1 MKDYIIFYLIV
12 FGSFFITYLLKLFNP
27 SLEKKTFTLPP
38 FFNGLAGLLIG
49 LLKLFWII
57 FFFWL
62 WIAPVMPLISLFN
75 DGKRYSEIDNGIV
88 SLLSFLLAFLITTL
102 VSLGLGYVTAN
113 PLLKLEDKF
122 LKFDNDGK
130 FFKIRPFASG
140 FIIIVYGISIFIG
153 HWWYLPS
160 REAIC
165 YRFLEG
171 KYTEEKA
178 IDKWTETGGR
188 YGNINML
195 NNCAKYIPYV
205 DQKKLIIKKE
215 G

>member
-1 MKDYIIFYLIV
+1 MKDYVVFYLIV

-102 VSLGLGYVTAN
+102 VSLGLGYLTAN

-205 DQKKLIIKKE
+205 D
-215 G
+215 

>member
-1 MKDYIIFYLIV
+1 MKDYVVFYLIV

-130 FFKIRPFASG
+130 LFKIRPFASG

-160 REAIC
+160 REAVC

-171 KYTEEKA
+171 TYSEEKA
-178 IDKWTETGGR
+178 IVKWTETGGR

-205 DQKKLIIKKE
+205 DQKKLIIKK
-215 G
+215 

>member
-1 MKDYIIFYLIV
+1 MKDYVVFYLIV
-12 FGSFFITYLLKLFNP
+12 FVVCFITYLLKLFNP
-27 SLEKKTFTLPP
+27 SIENKALTLPR
-38 FFNGLAGLLIG
+38 FFNGLVAGLIL
-49 LLKLFWII
+49 LLKGSWVILYFGLWII
-57 FFFWL
+57 
-62 WIAPVMPLISLFN
+62 PVPELIRLFN

-88 SLLSFLLAFLITTL
+88 SLLSFLLAFLIT
-102 VSLGLGYVTAN
+102 SLISFGIGFLTAR
-113 PLLKLEDKF
+113 PLLKIEDKF
-122 LKFDNDGK
+122 LKFSEGGNL
-130 FFKIRPFASG
+130 FKIRPFASW

-153 HWWYLPS
+153 HWWYLPD
-160 REAIC
+160 REAVC

-171 KYTEEKA
+171 TYSEEKA
-178 IDKWTETGGR
+178 IVKWTETGGR

>member
-1 MKDYIIFYLIV
+1 MNDYIIFYLTV
-12 FGSFFITYLLKLFNP
+12 FVVCFLTYLLKFLNP
-27 SLEKKTFTLPP
+27 SIEKKTFTLPP
-38 FFNGLAGLLIG
+38 YFNALAAGIILLIKG
-49 LLKLFWII
+49 SYALFIISLWLL
-57 FFFWL
+57 
-62 WIAPVMPLISLFN
+62 PVRPLISLFN

-88 SLLSFLLAFLITTL
+88 SLFSYLLAFLLTTIISYGVAFL
-102 VSLGLGYVTAN
+102 SSK

-130 FFKIRPFASG
+130 LFKIRPFASG
-140 FIIIVYGISIFIG
+140 FIIFIYGISIFVG
-153 HWWYLPS
+153 HWWYLPD
-160 REAIC
+160 RQAVC

-171 KYTEEKA
+171 KYSEEKA
-178 IDKWTETGGR
+178 IVKWTETRGR

-195 NNCAKYIPYV
+195 TNCSKYIPYV

>member
-1 MKDYIIFYLIV
+1 MKDYVVFYLIV

-38 FFNGLAGLLIG
+38 FFNGLVAGLIL
-49 LLKLFWII
+49 LLKGSWVILYFGL
-57 FFFWL
+57 WL
-62 WIAPVMPLISLFN
+62 IPVPELIRLFN

-88 SLLSFLLAFLITTL
+88 SLLSFLLAFLIT
-102 VSLGLGYVTAN
+102 SLISFGLGFLTAK
-113 PLLKLEDKF
+113 PLLKLEDEF

-130 FFKIRPFASG
+130 LFKIRPFASG
-140 FIIIVYGISIFIG
+140 FIIIVYGISLFIG
-153 HWWYLPS
+153 HWWYLPD
-160 REAIC
+160 REAVC

-171 KYTEEKA
+171 TYSEEKA
-178 IDKWTETGGR
+178 IVKWTETGGR
-188 YGNINML
+188 YGDVNML

>member
-1 MKDYIIFYLIV
+1 MKDYVVFYLIV

-38 FFNGLAGLLIG
+38 FFNGLVAGLIL
-49 LLKLFWII
+49 LLKGSWVILYFGL
-57 FFFWL
+57 WL
-62 WIAPVMPLISLFN
+62 IPVPELIRLFN

-88 SLLSFLLAFLITTL
+88 SLLSFLLAFLIT
-102 VSLGLGYVTAN
+102 SLISFGLAFLTAR

-130 FFKIRPFASG
+130 LFKIRPFASG

-153 HWWYLPS
+153 HWWYLPN
-160 REAIC
+160 REAVC
-165 YRFLEG
+165 YRYLEG
-171 KYTEEKA
+171 TYSEEKA
-178 IDKWTETGGR
+178 IVKWTETGGR
-188 YGNINML
+188 YGNVNML

-205 DQKKLIIKKE
+205 DQKKLIIKK
-215 G
+215 

>member
-1 MKDYIIFYLIV
+1 MKDYVVFYLIV

-62 WIAPVMPLISLFN
+62 WIAPVMALISLFN

-130 FFKIRPFASG
+130 LFKIRPFASG

-153 HWWYLPS
+153 DWWYLPS
-160 REAIC
+160 REAVC

-171 KYTEEKA
+171 TYSEEKA

-205 DQKKLIIKKE
+205 DQKKLIIKK
-215 G
+215 

>member
-1 MKDYIIFYLIV
+1 MKDYMVFYLIV

-27 SLEKKTFTLPP
+27 SLEKKTITLPP

-171 KYTEEKA
+171 TYSEEKA

-195 NNCAKYIPYV
+195 NNCSKYIPYV

>member
-188 YGNINML
+188 YGNINIL

-215 G
+215 E

>member
-1 MKDYIIFYLIV
+1 MKDYVVFYLIV
-12 FGSFFITYLLKLFNP
+12 FSSFFVTYLLKLFNP
-27 SLEKKTFTLPP
+27 SIEKKTFTLPP
-38 FFNGLAGLLIG
+38 FFTGLAYFLVLGLKGVWCIFILGLWLIP
-49 LLKLFWII
+49 IN
-57 FFFWL
+57 
-62 WIAPVMPLISLFN
+62 PLISLLN
-75 DGKRYSEIDNGIV
+75 DGKRYSEIDNDIV
-88 SLLSFLLAFLITTL
+88 SLLSFLLAFLITTII
-102 VSLGLGYVTAN
+102 SFGLGFLTSR
-113 PLLKLEDKF
+113 PLLKLDNKIEKF
-122 LKFDNDGK
+122 NGENKL
-130 FFKIRPFASG
+130 FKIRPFASG

-171 KYTEEKA
+171 KYTEKKA

-205 DQKKLIIKKE
+205 DQKKLITKKE

>member
-27 SLEKKTFTLPP
+27 SIEKKTFTLPP
-38 FFNGLAGLLIG
+38 IFNTLAGVLIG
-49 LLKLFWII
+49 LFKLFWII

-62 WIAPVMPLISLFN
+62 WIAPVNPLISLFN

-88 SLLSFLLAFLITTL
+88 SLLSFLLAFLIT
-102 VSLGLGYVTAN
+102 SLISFGLGFLTAK
-113 PLLKLEDKF
+113 PLLKLENKF

-130 FFKIRPFASG
+130 LFKIRPFASG
-140 FIIIVYGISIFIG
+140 FIIIVYGISVFIG
-153 HWWYLPS
+153 HWWYLPD
-160 REAIC
+160 REAVC

-171 KYTEEKA
+171 TYSEEKA
-178 IDKWTETGGR
+178 IVKWTETRGR
-188 YGNINML
+188 YGNVNML

>member
-1 MKDYIIFYLIV
+1 MKDYVVFYLIV

-38 FFNGLAGLLIG
+38 FFNGLAGLLIL
-49 LLKLFWII
+49 LLKGILALLY
-57 FFFWL
+57 FWL
-62 WIAPVMPLISLFN
+62 WIAPINPLISLFN

-88 SLLSFLLAFLITTL
+88 SLLSFLLASLITTL

-130 FFKIRPFASG
+130 LFKIRPFASG

-160 REAIC
+160 REAVC

-171 KYTEEKA
+171 TYSEEKA

>member
-215 G
+215 E

>member
-130 FFKIRPFASG
+130 LFKIRPFASG

>member
-130 FFKIRPFASG
+130 LFKIRPFASG
-140 FIIIVYGISIFIG
+140 FIIIVYGISVFIG
-153 HWWYLPS
+153 HWWYLPD
-160 REAIC
+160 REAVC

-171 KYTEEKA
+171 TYSEEKA
-178 IDKWTETGGR
+178 IVKWTETGGR
-188 YGNINML
+188 YGDVNML

>member
-88 SLLSFLLAFLITTL
+88 SLLSFLLAFLIT
-102 VSLGLGYVTAN
+102 SLISFGLGFLTAR

-130 FFKIRPFASG
+130 LFKIKPFASG

-160 REAIC
+160 REAVC

-171 KYTEEKA
+171 TYSEEKA

>member
-178 IDKWTETGGR
+178 INKWTETGGR

-205 DQKKLIIKKE
+205 D
-215 G
+215 

>member
-1 MKDYIIFYLIV
+1 MKDYVVFYLIV

-130 FFKIRPFASG
+130 LFKIRPFASG

-160 REAIC
+160 REAVC

-171 KYTEEKA
+171 TYSEEKA

>member
-130 FFKIRPFASG
+130 LFKIRPFASG

-171 KYTEEKA
+171 KYTEKKA

>member
-27 SLEKKTFTLPP
+27 SLEKKTFTLPS

-130 FFKIRPFASG
+130 LFKIRPFASG

-160 REAIC
+160 REAVC

-171 KYTEEKA
+171 TYSEEKA

>member
-1 MKDYIIFYLIV
+1 MKDYVVFYLIV

>member
-1 MKDYIIFYLIV
+1 MVFYLIV

-130 FFKIRPFASG
+130 LFKIRPFASG
-140 FIIIVYGISIFIG
+140 FIIIVYGISVFIG
-153 HWWYLPS
+153 HWWYLPD
-160 REAIC
+160 REAVC

-171 KYTEEKA
+171 TYSEEKA
-178 IDKWTETGGR
+178 IVKWTETGGR
-188 YGNINML
+188 YGDVNML

-215 G
+215 E

>member
-1 MKDYIIFYLIV
+1 MKDYVVFYLIV

-38 FFNGLAGLLIG
+38 FFTGLTYFLVLGLKGVWCIFILGLWLIPI
-49 LLKLFWII
+49 K
-57 FFFWL
+57 
-62 WIAPVMPLISLFN
+62 PLISLLN

-88 SLLSFLLAFLITTL
+88 SLLSFLLAFLIT
-102 VSLGLGYVTAN
+102 SLISFGLGFITAK
-113 PLLKLEDKF
+113 PLLKLENKF

-130 FFKIRPFASG
+130 LFKIRPFASG

-153 HWWYLPS
+153 HWWYLPN
-160 REAIC
+160 REAVC

-171 KYTEEKA
+171 TYSEEKA
-178 IDKWTETGGR
+178 IVKWTETGGR
-188 YGNINML
+188 YGDVNML

-215 G
+215 E

>member
-12 FGSFFITYLLKLFNP
+12 FGSFFITYLLKLFN
-27 SLEKKTFTLPP
+27 SSIEKKTFTLPP
-38 FFNGLAGLLIG
+38 IFNTLAGVLIG
-49 LLKLFWII
+49 LFKLFWII

-62 WIAPVMPLISLFN
+62 WIAPVNPLISLFN

-88 SLLSFLLAFLITTL
+88 SLLSFLLAFLIT
-102 VSLGLGYVTAN
+102 SLISFGLGFLTAK
-113 PLLKLEDKF
+113 PLLKLENKF

-130 FFKIRPFASG
+130 LFKIRPFASG
-140 FIIIVYGISIFIG
+140 FIIIVYGISVFIG
-153 HWWYLPS
+153 HWWYLPD
-160 REAIC
+160 REAVC

-171 KYTEEKA
+171 TYSEEKA
-178 IDKWTETGGR
+178 IVKWTETRGR
-188 YGNINML
+188 YGNVNML

>member
-12 FGSFFITYLLKLFNP
+12 FGSFFITYLLKQFNP

-38 FFNGLAGLLIG
+38 FFTGLAYFLVLGLKGVWCLFILGLWLIP
-49 LLKLFWII
+49 IN
-57 FFFWL
+57 
-62 WIAPVMPLISLFN
+62 PLISLFN

-130 FFKIRPFASG
+130 LFKIRPFASG

-160 REAIC
+160 REAVC

-171 KYTEEKA
+171 TYSEEKA

>member
-1 MKDYIIFYLIV
+1 MKDYVVFYLIV

-38 FFNGLAGLLIG
+38 IFNTLAGVLIG
-49 LLKLFWII
+49 LFKLFWIL

-62 WIAPVMPLISLFN
+62 WIAPVNPLISLFN
-75 DGKRYSEIDNGIV
+75 DGKRYSEIENGIV
-88 SLLSFLLAFLITTL
+88 SLLSFLLAFLIT
-102 VSLGLGYVTAN
+102 SLISFGLGFLTAK

-130 FFKIRPFASG
+130 LFKIRPFASG
-140 FIIIVYGISIFIG
+140 FIIIAYGISVFIG
-153 HWWYLPS
+153 HWWYLPD
-160 REAIC
+160 REAVC

-171 KYTEEKA
+171 TYSEEKA
-178 IDKWTETGGR
+178 IVKWTETGGR
-188 YGNINML
+188 YGDVNML

-215 G
+215 E

>member
-1 MKDYIIFYLIV
+1 MKDYVVFYLIV

-38 FFNGLAGLLIG
+38 FFNGLAGLLIL
-49 LLKLFWII
+49 LLKGIWALLY
-57 FFFWL
+57 FWL
-62 WIAPVMPLISLFN
+62 WIAPINPLISLFN

-122 LKFDNDGK
+122 LKFDNGGK

-178 IDKWTETGGR
+178 INKWTETGGR

-205 DQKKLIIKKE
+205 D
-215 G
+215 

>member
-1 MKDYIIFYLIV
+1 MKDYVVFYLIV

-171 KYTEEKA
+171 KYTEKKA

>member
-12 FGSFFITYLLKLFNP
+12 FGSFFVTYLLKLFNP

-38 FFNGLAGLLIG
+38 YFNALAAGLILLI
-49 LLKLFWII
+49 KCSYALFLIVLWII
-57 FFFWL
+57 
-62 WIAPVMPLISLFN
+62 PVNPLISLFN

-88 SLLSFLLAFLITTL
+88 SLLSFLLAFLIT
-102 VSLGLGYVTAN
+102 SLISFGLGFLTAR

-130 FFKIRPFASG
+130 LFKIKPFASG

-160 REAIC
+160 REAVC

-171 KYTEEKA
+171 TYSEEKA

-215 G
+215 R

>member
-12 FGSFFITYLLKLFNP
+12 FGSFFVTYLLKLFNP

-38 FFNGLAGLLIG
+38 IFNTLAGVLIG
-49 LLKLFWII
+49 LFKLFWII
-57 FFFWL
+57 FYLWL
-62 WIAPVMPLISLFN
+62 WLAPVMPLFSLFN
-75 DGKRYSEIDNGIV
+75 DGKTYNEVENGIV
-88 SLLSFLLAFLITTL
+88 AFSTFMLSFLITSL
-102 VSLGLGYVTAN
+102 VSLWLGYVTAN

-130 FFKIRPFASG
+130 LFKIRPFASG
-140 FIIIVYGISIFIG
+140 FIIIVYGISVFIG
-153 HWWYLPS
+153 HWWYLPN
-160 REAIC
+160 REAVC

-171 KYTEEKA
+171 TYSEEKA

-205 DQKKLIIKKE
+205 DQKKLIIKKV

>member
-1 MKDYIIFYLIV
+1 MKDYVVFYLIV

-130 FFKIRPFASG
+130 LFKIRPFASG

-171 KYTEEKA
+171 KYTEKKA

-205 DQKKLIIKKE
+205 DQKKLITKKE

>member
-1 MKDYIIFYLIV
+1 MKDYVVFYLIV

-88 SLLSFLLAFLITTL
+88 SLLSFLLAFLIT
-102 VSLGLGYVTAN
+102 SLISFGLAFLTAK
-113 PLLKLEDKF
+113 PLLKIENKF

-130 FFKIRPFASG
+130 LFKIRPFASG

-171 KYTEEKA
+171 KYTEKKA

-188 YGNINML
+188 YGNINIL

>member
-38 FFNGLAGLLIG
+38 FFNGLVAGLIL
-49 LLKLFWII
+49 LLKGIWALFY
-57 FFFWL
+57 FWL
-62 WIAPVMPLISLFN
+62 WIAPVPELIRLFN

-88 SLLSFLLAFLITTL
+88 SLLSFLLAFLIT
-102 VSLGLGYVTAN
+102 SLISFGLAFLTAK
-113 PLLKLEDKF
+113 PLLKIEDKF
-122 LKFDNDGK
+122 LKFSEGGNL
-130 FFKIRPFASG
+130 FKIRPFASG

-153 HWWYLPS
+153 HWWYLPD
-160 REAIC
+160 REAVC

-171 KYTEEKA
+171 TYSEEKA
-178 IDKWTETGGR
+178 IVKWTETGGR
-188 YGNINML
+188 YGDVNML

-215 G
+215 E

>member
-12 FGSFFITYLLKLFNP
+12 FVVCFITYLLKLFNP
-27 SLEKKTFTLPP
+27 SLEKKTLTLPG
-38 FFNGLAGLLIG
+38 FFNGLVAGLIL
-49 LLKLFWII
+49 LLKGSWAILYFA
-57 FFFWL
+57 L
-62 WIAPVMPLISLFN
+62 WIGPVPELVRLFN

-88 SLLSFLLAFLITTL
+88 SLLSFLLAFLIT
-102 VSLGLGYVTAN
+102 SLISFGLGFLTAR
-113 PLLKLEDKF
+113 PLLKIEDKF
-122 LKFDNDGK
+122 LKFSEGGNL
-130 FFKIRPFASG
+130 FKIRPFASG

-160 REAIC
+160 REAVC

-171 KYTEEKA
+171 TYSEEKA